1 MKKLILAVVCG
12 SMLYLAPAQAGAAD
26 FSGLYVTPKFVYSHT
41 STDFKA
47 DTPLGSA
54 EKDYSDNLFGG
65 AIAIGYDFNPRF
77 EVPVRLEFEYS
88 ILSAFKDSEEISPA
102 ITLTGEFD
110 TQVFF
115 INTYYDFH
123 TASKFTPYIGAGIGM
138 SSIRTNVYADGAG
151 VSGELGSN
159 TETNFAWNIGAGISY
174 AFTDTMSVDLAY
186 RYVQLGDGET
196 KTIAQSFVKADS
208 IDAHQL
214 MLGFR
219 YTF

>member
-1 MKKLILAVVCG
+1 MKKLILALVCG
-12 SMLYLAPAQAGAAD
+12 SMFYLAPTQAGAAD

-41 STDFKA
+41 NTDFEA
-47 DTPLGSA
+47 HANAGSA
-54 EKDYSDNLFGG
+54 KIGGYSDSLFGG
-65 AIAIGYDFNPRF
+65 AIAIGYDFKPRF

-88 ILSAFKDSEEISPA
+88 ILSSFEDSEALSPT
-102 ITLTGEFD
+102 INVTGKFD

-123 TASKFTPYIGAGIGM
+123 NTSKFTPYIGVGIGM
-138 SSIRTNVYADGAG
+138 SLVDTKIDANGINIFP
-151 VSGELGSN
+151 SN
-159 TETNFAWNIGAGISY
+159 TETNFAWNIGTGISY
-174 AFTDTMSVDLAY
+174 AFTDKMSVDLAY

-196 KTIAQSFVKADS
+196 KTIAQSFIKADS
-208 IDAHQL
+208 IDAHQI